1 MTVETQARTQV
12 RTDTPAQA
20 RSPWPADD
28 LTRVPYWVY
37 DDAEV
42 YAQEQ
47 AHIYQ
52 GPVWNYLCM
61 EAELPEAGDYRTTFV
76 GDMPVVVARA
86 PDGTLNA
93 FENRCAHRGSLLAL
107 KERGR
112 TKDFVCVYHAWRHDI
127 KGNLQSVAFGRG
139 VNGEGGMP
147 PDFDIKQH
155 GPRKLRV
162 TTLCG
167 LVFGTLSPDTP
178 DIESYLGEAVLARLK
193 RVLHKPVR
201 IYGNYTQVLPNNWKL
216 YFENVKDTYHSS
228 LLHTFFATF
237 KVSRLSQ
244 GGGVIVSESGGH
256 HVSYSLAHKGG
267 SDDEF
272 EKERLRANQEQQF
285 RLQDK
290 STLEIDDEFG
300 DGCHVQILSIFPG
313 FVLHAIHNSLAIRHI
328 LPRTTKQTHLH
339 WMLIGFEDDDE
350 RMTKLRMKH
359 ANLVGPAGFV
369 SMEDGAVG
377 GFVQRGAAA
386 AQNESSVVKM
396 GGSSTATSTS
406 RASENS
412 IRGFW
417 KQYRSHMPL

>member
-1 MTVETQARTQV
+1 MSAEAR
-12 RTDTPAQA
+12 P
-20 RSPWPADD
+20 PWPRNE

-37 DDAEV
+37 DDQDV
-42 YAQEQ
+42 YRKEQEN
-47 AHIYQ
+47 IYL
-52 GPVWNYLCM
+52 GPVWNYLCL
-61 EAELPEAGDYRTTFV
+61 EAEIAEAGTYRTTFV
-76 GDMPVVVARA
+76 GDMPVIVSRA

-107 KERGR
+107 KDRGR
-112 TKDFVCVYHAWRHDI
+112 TKDFVCVYHSWRHDI

-139 VNGEGGMP
+139 INGEGGMAA
-147 PDFDIKQH
+147 DFVMNQH

-167 LVFGTLSPDTP
+167 LVFGTFSDQTP
-178 DIESYLGEAVLARLK
+178 DIESYIGEAVLGRLK
-193 RVLHKPVR
+193 RVLRKPLR
-201 IYGNYTQVLPNNWKL
+201 IYGTYTQVLPNNWKL

-256 HVSYSLAHKGG
+256 HVSYSLTHQGG
-267 SDDEF
+267 QDDEF
-272 EKERLRANQEQQF
+272 EKERLRANQETQF

-290 STLEIDDEFG
+290 SPLDIVDEFG

-313 FVLHAIHNSLAIRHI
+313 FVLQAIHNSLAIRQI
-328 LPRTTKQTHLH
+328 LPKGTRKTDLH
-339 WMLIGFEDDDE
+339 WTLIGFEDDDE
-350 RMTKLRMKH
+350 RLQKLRMKH

-377 GFVQRGAAA
+377 GFVQRGCAA
-386 AQNESSVVKM
+386 AQDQSSVVMM
-396 GGSSTATSTS
+396 GGSSTSTSSS

-417 KQYRSHMPL
+417 KQYRSHVEL